1 MVEPLS
7 KKFSAPN
14 SQYQIGIRICV
25 YGSMP
30 HIPRDVI
37 AEINRSNA
45 VLLPQ
50 GKQICRHCRETKTLD
65 EFHTQDAARGIRKPY
80 CRTCCKERYYD
91 KDSTRVRSKLWRKN
105 NPERAR
111 AIYHKEKSKP
121 HQKMKSAMKR
131 RIKDY
136 LKATQT
142 AGQWRNL
149 VSCTPQ
155 ELQTH
160 LESQFTSSMSWTNY
174 GTFWHIDHIIPCAAF
189 DWSRPGHIQWC
200 WHRNNL
206 RPLPALENEMKGD
219 LLPSGENASQ
229 LRLSDP
235 DRLNEIV
242 GVELERLSITTIA
255 EFDASLLTASRVTIL
270 DL

>member
-1 MVEPLS
+1 
-7 KKFSAPN
+7 
-14 SQYQIGIRICV
+14 
-25 YGSMP
+25 MP
-30 HIPRDVI
+30 HIPHDVL

-50 GKQICRHCRETKTLD
+50 GKQICRHCRNTKTLE
-65 EFHTQDAARGIRKPY
+65 EFHFKNEVEGLRKPY
-80 CRTCCKERYYD
+80 CRTCSKERYYD
-91 KDSTRVRSKLWRKN
+91 KDATRVRSKLWRKN

-111 AIYHKEKSKP
+111 AIAQREKSKP
-121 HQKMKSAMKR
+121 HQKLRKAMKR

-142 AGQWRNL
+142 ADQWRNL

-160 LESQFTSSMSWTNY
+160 LESQFTPSMTWANY
-174 GTFWHIDHIIPCAAF
+174 GTMWHIDHIIPCAAF
-189 DWSRPGHIQWC
+189 DWSRPGHLQWC

-219 LLPSGENASQ
+219 LLPGGENASQ

-235 DRLNEIV
+235 DQLNEIV
-242 GVELERLSITTIA
+242 GTELERLGITTTD
-255 EFDASLLTASRVTIL
+255 EFNSSLTTADHVTVL